1 MLLTVDLELAVTDDL
16 LDLALLLKVG
26 ERLPGERAVDLQPID
41 KGGDGD
47 QAVRLDIL
55 LELVVGGLVEDN
67 GVLGLVLNCSAE
79 KSRQRW
85 LFFISGLIRRSFWN
99 FGRGACAWR
108 VCDMG

>member
-1 MLLTVDLELAVTDDL
+1 MLLTVDLELAVTDNL

-67 GVLGLVLNCSAE
+67 GVLGLVLDCSAE
-79 KSRQRW
+79 KITSA
-85 LFFISGLIRRSFWN
+85 LVLFISGLIRR
-99 FGRGACAWR
+99 
-108 VCDMG
+108 

>member
-41 KGGDGD
+41 EGGDGD

-67 GVLGLVLNCSAE
+67 GVLGLVLDYSAE

-85 LFFISGLIRRSFWN
+85 LLFISGLIRRSFWN

-108 VCDMG
+108 VCAM